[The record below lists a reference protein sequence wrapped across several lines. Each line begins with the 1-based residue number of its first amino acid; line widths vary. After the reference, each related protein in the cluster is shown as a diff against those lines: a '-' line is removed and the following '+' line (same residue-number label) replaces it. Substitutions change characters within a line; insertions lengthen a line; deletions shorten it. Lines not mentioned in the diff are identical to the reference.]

1 MERLDKIIASQG
13 KYSRSEVKKLVKSGL
28 VSVNGSVVKSSD
40 IKCDSDA
47 DEIIV
52 DGVVLNYKKHI
63 YIMLNKPKGVISATE
78 DATQKTVLDL
88 VPSELKRAGLFPAGR
103 LDGDTTG
110 FVLIT
115 DDGDFA
121 HRILSPKNHIM
132 KTYHATLERELTDE
146 DIVKFKEGLT
156 LGDGTKC
163 LEAHVRMLSEE
174 GNVAEV
180 IICEG
185 KYHQVKRMFASLGN
199 KVLDLRRVKMGN
211 LPLDED
217 LPEGGCRELTDVEV
231 EQVQCG
237 IRNSEFGMQSEV

>member
-1 MERLDKIIASQG
+1 MERLDKIISSQG
-13 KYSRSEVKKLVKSGL
+13 KYSRSEVKKLVKAGL
-28 VSVNGSVVKSSD
+28 VSVNGKAVKSSD
-40 IKCDSDA
+40 LKCDVQS

-52 DGVVLNYKKHI
+52 DGERLNYKKHL

-78 DATQKTVLDL
+78 DPTQKTVIDL
-88 VPSELKRAGLFPAGR
+88 VPSELKRQGLFPAGR

-132 KTYHATLERELTDE
+132 KTYHATLRHSLSEE
-146 DIVKFKEGLT
+146 DIVRFKEGLI

-163 LEAHVRMLSEE
+163 LEAHVRMLPNRE
-174 GNVAEV
+174 NVAEV

-199 KVLDLRRVKMGN
+199 KVLELRRVKMGG
-211 LPLDED
+211 LDLDES
-217 LPEGGCRELTDVEV
+217 LAEGCCRELTDKEV
-231 EQVQCG
+231 MLIQL
-237 IRNSEFGMQSEV
+237 